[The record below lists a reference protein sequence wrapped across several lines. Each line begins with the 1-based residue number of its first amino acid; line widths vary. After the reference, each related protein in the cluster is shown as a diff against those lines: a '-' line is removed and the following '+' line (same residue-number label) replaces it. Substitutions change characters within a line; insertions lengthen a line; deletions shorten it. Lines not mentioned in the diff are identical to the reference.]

1 MASAEAAASSRQ
13 RGRQAGRRAGGRGP
27 AGGVGGR
34 ADRHAGRYSTRTGC
48 ATAQM
53 AVPGGGLAS
62 PTHMIHRSSSSPP
75 RQECWL
81 PCDTAPNPEAHHADD
96 SGGCHA
102 TPTLGSTTQP
112 LVAIEGL
119 TTPMMALAAN
129 QMSMRGEK
137 AADTFWVPSDWAA
150 KRRTRM
156 AMLMPTTAPVAAGV
170 GGGGMK
176 GVDPMRGGRMLKVT
190 PCGSASAAGQ
200 LESSNSVRRAGTV
213 LAEPLQPQRRLVGS
227 PLLMLVWYMMPSIAD
242 TTEIAGVRMPSAD
255 REHNVG

>member
-150 KRRTRM
+150 KRSTRM

-170 GGGGMK
+170 GGEGMK
-176 GVDPMRGGRMLKVT
+176 GVDPMLRWSHAEGDPMRLSISGRAPEAREQQQCSQGRDSVCRAAAAAAAACGPT
-190 PCGSASAAGQ
+190 PADVGLVHDA
-200 LESSNSVRRAGTV
+200 LNS
-213 LAEPLQPQRRLVGS
+213 
-227 PLLMLVWYMMPSIAD
+227 
-242 TTEIAGVRMPSAD
+242 
-255 REHNVG
+255 